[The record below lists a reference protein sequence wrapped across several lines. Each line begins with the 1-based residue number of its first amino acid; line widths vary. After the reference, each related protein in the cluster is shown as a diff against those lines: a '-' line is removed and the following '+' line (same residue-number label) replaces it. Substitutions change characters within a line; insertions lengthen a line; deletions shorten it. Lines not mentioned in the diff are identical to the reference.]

1 MLAGDLIGHLLVVSL
16 AVSLVHPGELLV
28 QLDEYVAHVAELSA
42 APEENSVIR
51 DVPNVSPAMMAV
63 PLFGE
68 AMEHPVCRTVHSD
81 AQAEHPESQS
91 VHSAGL
97 LVCQFGG
104 TLEYLDVA
112 GASHFAACLV
122 AACYVGEFFGSSA
135 LLHGWAASHEGLV
148 VLPVQFGKDL
158 GAVLVGLG
166 GRHSG
171 QYIEPE
177 DETLI
182 LVGKKFELGGLRVF
196 PADFAVGLAD
206 LAAEPADLAAEPAD
220 FAVGLA
226 DFAAGPADFAAGP
239 ADFAAGPA
247 DFAAGLADLAVG
259 LADFAG
265 GPVDLAV
272 PLAVWRV
279 IVADE
284 EVVLAD

>member
-135 LLHGWAASHEGLV
+135 LLHGWAASPEGLV

-158 GAVLVGLG
+158 GAVLDGLG
-166 GRHSG
+166 GLHSG

-206 LAAEPADLAAEPAD
+206 FAVGPADLAAEPAD

-226 DFAAGPADFAAGP
+226 DFAAGPAG
-239 ADFAAGPA
+239 FAAGPA

-265 GPVDLAV
+265 GPVDSAV
-272 PLAVWRV
+272 PLAAWRV